1 MGDLS
6 ERNRMGLP
14 DVKVSVTAIML
25 QIAAE
30 KLFGQFDKL
39 DRLTVSLAQ
48 PDGAIALLAGGGSVD
63 SYAFAPPFTLQGKD
77 KPNIHQGWSSTEVF
91 GTPTTALVAWT
102 PAQFP
107 RGNPQTP
114 DAFPARLQTAA

>member
-14 DVKVSVTAIML
+14 DVKVSVPAIML

-48 PDGAIALLAGGGSVD
+48 PDGAIALLAGSGSAD
-63 SYAFAPPFTLQGKD
+63 SYAVAPPFTLPGKD
-77 KPNIHQGWSSTEVF
+77 KPNIHQVRARNQEC
-91 GTPTTALVAWT
+91 GTPAAALV
-102 PAQFP
+102 
-107 RGNPQTP
+107 
-114 DAFPARLQTAA
+114 